1 MEIYERNVLY
11 NKVLLNSPNI
21 TNLKI
26 MLMTPNGQ
34 GNEGGN
40 GGGLVT
46 HP

>member
-1 MEIYERNVLY
+1 MEIYERSVLY

-26 MLMTPNGQ
+26 MLMILNGQ

-40 GGGLVT
+40 G
-46 HP
+46 